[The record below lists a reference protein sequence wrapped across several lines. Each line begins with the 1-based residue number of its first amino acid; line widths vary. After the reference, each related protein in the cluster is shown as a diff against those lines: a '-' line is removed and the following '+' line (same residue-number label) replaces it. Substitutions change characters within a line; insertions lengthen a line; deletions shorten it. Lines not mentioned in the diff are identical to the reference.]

1 MSLISAES
9 TAWLWT
15 FILGVAAF
23 GFWSQQYTRWGRVLT
38 GIIVAM
44 AMAMLLSNLRII
56 PAHSPVY
63 DSIFSQIL
71 PLAIPMLLFRADVR
85 QALRVGGPT
94 LWAFGIGA
102 ITVMLGVALA
112 YLLVPLGELAA
123 IAAGLF
129 TATYIGGSA
138 NFAAVAIAAGFS
150 EGNELTAMVAADVL
164 ATNLQTMVLIALPG
178 IPWICRWLG
187 AGKSEEAEPP
197 QKSMRPFVMRE
208 LDLFGLTLSLAV
220 AFALVAAGSAMAEWL
235 EKPSLAILFTS
246 ALALLVSNFCKPL
259 VGLMSG
265 DYEFGTFLIYLFL
278 IAVAAEAD
286 VWKLIETGPVFL
298 YYLVIV
304 LSTHTLLLLLAAR
317 FMRRFTDMDVRAVVI
332 GSTACIGGITTASA
346 IASAK
351 GWNDLIIPGIMAGT
365 LGNAMGTFLGV
376 AVWSVLS

>member
-1 MSLISAES
+1 MSLINAES
-9 TAWLWT
+9 TALLWA
-15 FILGVAAF
+15 FILGVVAF
-23 GFWSQQYTRWGRVLT
+23 GFWSQQYTRWGRALT

-85 QALRVGGPT
+85 HALRVGGPT
-94 LWAFGIGA
+94 IWAFGIGV
-102 ITVMLGVALA
+102 ITVMLGVAVA
-112 YLLVPLGELAA
+112 HVLVPLGELAA
-123 IAAGLF
+123 VAAGLF

-138 NFAAVAIAAGFS
+138 NFAAVAIAAGFN

-187 AGKSEEAEPP
+187 TGNSAEAEPP
-197 QKSMRPFVMRE
+197 RKPIKPFVVRE

-220 AFALVAAGSAMAEWL
+220 AFALVAAGSAMAGWL
-235 EKPSLAILFTS
+235 DKPSLAILITS

-259 VGLMSG
+259 VARMSG

-298 YYLVIV
+298 YYLAIV
-304 LSTHTLLLLLAAR
+304 LSVHTLLLLLAAR

-351 GWNDLIIPGIMAGT
+351 GWQDLIVPGIMAGT
-365 LGNAMGTFLGV
+365 LGNAMGSFLGV
-376 AVWSVLS
+376 AAWSVLS